1 MKTMKAIVK
10 TDPVKGA
17 SMKEVPVPVPGS
29 KDVLVKVRAT
39 AVCGTDLHIY
49 EWNKW
54 AAGAVKRLPLIMGH
68 ECCGDVVEVGSE
80 VTTLIPGDFV
90 AAETHIPCGVCYQC
104 RNGMQHICGDLR
116 LFGIHQDGCFAEYAV
131 IPEICAPK
139 IDERVPPQF
148 AAILEPFGV
157 GIRAAQDIR
166 PDGATVAVIGCGPI
180 GLGTIAALGAMGA
193 ARIIG
198 MDPSE
203 DRRERARAIGASE
216 TIDPVGA
223 DIVSLMLERTNGV
236 GVDAFVDASGVPKAI
251 SQGFK
256 YLRKGGKAVLVGLPS
271 EPVTLDLV
279 PDIVFREATVFGVH
293 GRRMFETWT
302 IMQNLIAEK
311 RVDLAPMVS
320 HEFPL
325 ERFGDAISLLSRAKG
340 SKILLYPSS

>member
-1 MKTMKAIVK
+1 M
-10 TDPVKGA
+10 G
-17 SMKEVPVPVPGS
+17 G
-29 KDVLVKVRAT
+29 R
-39 AVCGTDLHIY
+39 
-49 EWNKW
+49 
-54 AAGAVKRLPLIMGH
+54 AVKRLPLIMGH

-166 PDGATVAVIGCGPI
+166 PDERRWPSS
-180 GLGTIAALGAMGA
+180 GA
-193 ARIIG
+193 A
-198 MDPSE
+198 PSDSE
-203 DRRERARAIGASE
+203 RSLRLGPWVRRDHRNGPVGRPPGACRAIGASE
-216 TIDPVGA
+216 TIEPVGA

-236 GVDAFVDASGVPKAI
+236 GFDAFVDASGVPKAI
-251 SQGFK
+251 SQDSSTSG
-256 YLRKGGKAVLVGLPS
+256 KGEGCPVGLPS